1 MSKVKQLH
9 ELQEIDLD
17 IEHKNETLTQIKS
30 RLGKDDD
37 LISARLALDTA
48 RKRLAELEHQ
58 QRTAEWGVDDIGKKI
73 AHEEKKLYDGSVKNP
88 RELMSLQQEV
98 EHLKEQHKQQ
108 EEQLLNLMLE
118 VDAAQQDAARQS
130 SELEEM
136 DKAWHE
142 NQNQL
147 SKEQAEIETE
157 LAALEQKREALVEQV
172 DTAGLRTYEEIR
184 KARQG
189 LAVAKVVQGR
199 CQGCRISLPMSDQQ
213 RARIGHEL
221 ARCSNCGRILY
232 MD

>member
-1 MSKVKQLH
+1 MSKVKQLY

-30 RLGKDDD
+30 RLGKDDE
-37 LISARLALDTA
+37 LISARAALDTA
-48 RKRLAELEHQ
+48 RRHLSELEHQ

-98 EHLKEQHKQQ
+98 EHLKEQRKQQ

-118 VDAAQQDAARQS
+118 VDTAQQEVTRQS

-136 DKAWHE
+136 EKAWHE

-147 SKEQAEIETE
+147 SNEQTKIEAE
-157 LAALEQKREALVEQV
+157 LAALKQKREALTEQI
-172 DTAGLRTYEEIR
+172 DTASLKTYVEIR
-184 KARQG
+184 EARQG
-189 LAVAKVVQGR
+189 LAVAKVVQAR

-213 RARIGHEL
+213 RARMGHEL